1 MYLKCIF
8 IFLTIYSKS
17 LFAESYFDNLDIINN
32 YKDKITYAVEVVKS
46 QSDQEIGLMYRKRLK
61 KKTGMLFIFKKE
73 KKATFWMKNTYIP
86 LDIIFIKE
94 DGTIDSIKFNAE
106 PLKTKKIQSKDKI
119 AAVLEINAGEAKKFN
134 FNINSIVRIS
144 KFIN

>member
-46 QSDQEIGLMYRKRLK
+46 QSDQEIGLMYRNRLK
-61 KKTGMLFIFKKE
+61 EKTGMLFIFKKE

>member
-106 PLKTKKIQSKDKI
+106 PLKTKKIKSKDKI

>member
-46 QSDQEIGLMYRKRLK
+46 QSDQEIGLMYRNRLK
-61 KKTGMLFIFKKE
+61 EKTGMLFIFKKE

-106 PLKTKKIQSKDKI
+106 PLKTKKIKSKDKI

>member
-46 QSDQEIGLMYRKRLK
+46 QSDQEIGLMYRNRLK
-61 KKTGMLFIFKKE
+61 EKTGMLFIFKKE

-94 DGTIDSIKFNAE
+94 DGSIDSIKFNAE
-106 PLKTKKIQSKDKI
+106 PLKTKKIKSKDKI